1 MAYRLTK
8 EGEHV
13 QQGTVIFTVDA
24 AADISGLPTT
34 VTPGST
40 CFVIETSK
48 TYILNAQGSWVEYK
62 EGSGGGG
69 SGSEYPDAD
78 ARAFPVSSDTIT
90 FKTISKNYNDIV
102 KSINIKLGTELTYT
116 PAQMS
121 GAIDSIPTGTTYPD
135 AEEVE
140 F

>member
-1 MAYRLTK
+1 MAIRINKTGSHTQY
-8 EGEHV
+8 
-13 QQGTVIFTVDA
+13 GTTNYTIDTVADLATVPTCDA
-24 AADISGLPTT
+24 
-34 VTPGST
+34 PGSL
-40 CFVIETSK
+40 CFCIENSK
-48 TYILNAQGSWVEYK
+48 TYILNSK
-62 EGSGGGG
+62 EKWIEKYDETPGGG
-69 SGSEYPDAD
+69 GSEYPDAD
-78 ARAFPVSSDTIT
+78 ARTFPVSSDTIT

-121 GAIDSIPTGTTYPD
+121 GAIDSIPSGTTYPD